1 VVSWNVHITSFYCAV
16 HAHTMPHD
24 VHYQMRS
31 KQLTS
36 LSTFIL
42 YLQLGSTEG
51 YYNPLPLFMHCPQCI
66 IHPCIIEFSKIFKN
80 MWVFYPHCIFMLP
93 SSILR
98 TVPGPLNLYNPY
110 GLVLEIFEFPVQI
123 AHWMHLKNAFL
134 FHLNHIPI
142 NNMIIIMY
150 IFL

>member
-1 VVSWNVHITSFYCAV
+1 
-16 HAHTMPHD
+16 MPHD

-42 YLQLGSTEG
+42 YLQLGSAKG
-51 YYNPLPLFMHCPQCI
+51 YYNPLPLFMYCPQCI
-66 IHPCIIEFSKIFKN
+66 IRPYITEFSKIFKK
-80 MWVFYPHCIFMLP
+80 MWVFCPHCIFMFP

-98 TVPGPLNLYNPY
+98 TVPGPLNLYKPY
-110 GLVLEIFEFPVQI
+110 GSVLELFDFPVQN
-123 AHWMHLKNAFL
+123 AHRMHLKSVFL

-142 NNMIIIMY
+142 NNMISIRY

>member
-1 VVSWNVHITSFYCAV
+1 VHVTSFCYAV
-16 HAHTMPHD
+16 HVRTMPDD

-31 KQLTS
+31 KHLTS

-42 YLQLGSTEG
+42 HLQLGSTEG
-51 YYNPLPLFMHCPQCI
+51 YYNPLPLFMHYLKCI
-66 IHPCIIEFSKIFKN
+66 IHPYITKFSKIFKN
-80 MWVFYPHCIFMLP
+80 MRVLYPHYIFMLP

-110 GLVLEIFEFPVQI
+110 GSFPELFDFLVQN
-123 AHWMHLKNAFL
+123 AHRMHLKSTFL
-134 FHLNHIPI
+134 LHLNHIPV
-142 NNMIIIMY
+142 NNMISIRY